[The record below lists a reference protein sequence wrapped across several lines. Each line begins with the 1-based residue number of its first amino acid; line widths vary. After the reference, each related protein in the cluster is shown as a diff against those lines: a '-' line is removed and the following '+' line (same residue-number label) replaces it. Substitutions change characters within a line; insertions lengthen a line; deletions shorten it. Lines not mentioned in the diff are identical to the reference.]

1 MINIFVNIGLYF
13 YYFLRAE
20 GQLHYIGEAMW
31 NIAKVYTKFDIA
43 QRMWKVRN
51 KWARLCRKI
60 FKYN

>member
-1 MINIFVNIGLYF
+1 MINIFVNISLYF

-43 QRMWKVRN
+43 QRM
-51 KWARLCRKI
+51 
-60 FKYN
+60 